1 MFLPRLNISCYVFT
15 YSKSESLQLNRASYE
30 IIRNFTPKQG
40 LIKSDWKLKYSTFNS
55 KVQMNNI
62 YYIKLD
68 VHLKYP
74 LPSHAPRN
82 KKLYLP
88 RDRFCWTCFY
98 LSQHLCQEHHA
109 KSILLIFSF
118 KLVKLSACI
127 SAGNVFHT
135 IGTNVRKLLYPKVIW
150 SN

>member
-98 LSQHLCQEHHA
+98 LSQHFCQEHHA
-109 KSILLIFSF
+109 KSILLI
-118 KLVKLSACI
+118 LVLNSSSLALVFQQEMCSILLVLMLGSYCI
-127 SAGNVFHT
+127 Q
-135 IGTNVRKLLYPKVIW
+135 K
-150 SN
+150 